1 MFCTGCVKA
10 LYFCL
15 KISVTLLSYH
25 SNDIMCDSLLIYKD
39 LIHSA
44 QFSVFYGLSRIPL
57 LIQYRNARYQKLD
70 GETYSFDI
78 FYTLM
83 HTLRVVMD
91 SIITSQLASFWPRS
105 DFKSVQTWCFHL
117 LLLMWNLLCLSGC
130 EPSCCSGYWLQ
141 TRSEQHVGET
151 QVAVLARCRK

>member
-10 LYFCL
+10 LYFCP
-15 KISVTLLSYH
+15 KISVALTSYH
-25 SNDIMCDSLLIYKD
+25 SNDIVCDSLLICKD

-44 QFSVFYGLSRIPL
+44 QFSIFYGLSWIPL

-83 HTLRVVMD
+83 HKLRVVMD
-91 SIITSQLASFWPRS
+91 SYNHLPVGIVLTEVGFQIRSGLMFSFTPAHVVPALPFRLRA
-105 DFKSVQTWCFHL
+105 KL
-117 LLLMWNLLCLSGC
+117 LLWILATNQEWATCRRN
-130 EPSCCSGYWLQ
+130 PSCCSC
-141 TRSEQHVGET
+141 SVP
-151 QVAVLARCRK
+151 